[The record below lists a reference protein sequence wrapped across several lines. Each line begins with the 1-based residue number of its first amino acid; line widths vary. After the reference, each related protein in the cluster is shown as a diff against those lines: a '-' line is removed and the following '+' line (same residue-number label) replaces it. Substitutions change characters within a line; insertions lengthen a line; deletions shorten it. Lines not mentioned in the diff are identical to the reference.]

1 MLIPETMSVVVDLAL
16 LLAAAIFF
24 MSGYKAEQVR
34 MASSIDLQ
42 LFFVSVFW
50 MMKLPT
56 VNPYLMQANPC
67 RPPSGSASST
77 SWGVS

>member
-50 MMKLPT
+50 MMKLR
-56 VNPYLMQANPC
+56 Q
-67 RPPSGSASST
+67 
-77 SWGVS
+77 